1 MRVLVTGGAG
11 FIGSHLC
18 EALLERGAEVT
29 LLDNFDRYYDPLR
42 KRDNISNFVG
52 RVRLVEGDIRDR
64 SVLRGA
70 LDGVDVVI
78 HLAARPGVRA
88 SLETP
93 SLYVDNNVGGTQV
106 LLDGMRE
113 RGLKRLVFASSSS
126 VYGARSEGP
135 FSEEDLTLHPVSPYA
150 ATKLAGEHLCH
161 AACTTWGMSI
171 NCMRLFTVYGPRQR
185 PEMAIHLFSRLAL
198 SGQAVPRFGSG
209 RSLRDYT
216 YVSDVV
222 EGLIA
227 ASNRLDGFRIYNLG
241 NDQPIEL
248 DALIA
253 KLEKALGRPLE
264 IDPQPDQAGDVPR
277 TWADIRRAQE
287 ELGYAP
293 QVGLDRGLAHF
304 VSWLR
309 ARESRA

>member
-18 EALLERGAEVT
+18 EALLERGYQVT
-29 LLDNFDRYYDPLR
+29 LLDSFDSYYDPQR
-42 KRDNISNFVG
+42 KWDNISGFVD
-52 RVRLVEGDIRDR
+52 RIRLIEGDIRDTTR
-64 SVLRGA
+64 LGQA
-70 LDGVDVVI
+70 LEEVDVVI
-78 HLAARPGVRA
+78 HMAARPGVRA

-106 LLDGMRE
+106 LLDTMRE
-113 RGLKRLVFASSSS
+113 RGLKKLVFASSSS

-135 FSEEDLTLHPVSPYA
+135 FSEEDLTLQPVSPYA

-161 AACTTWGMSI
+161 AASTTWGMSI
-171 NCMRLFTVYGPRQR
+171 SCMRLFTVYGPRQR

-198 SGQAVPRFGSG
+198 AGQSIPRFGSG
-209 RSLRDYT
+209 SSLRDYT

-227 ASNRLDGFRIYNLG
+227 ASTRLNGFRIYNLG

-253 KLEKALGRPLE
+253 KLQDALGTPLTIE
-264 IDPQPDQAGDVPR
+264 ALPDQAGDVPR
-277 TWADIRRAQE
+277 TWADIRRAHE

-293 QVGLDRGLAHF
+293 KVDLDQGLAHF
-304 VSWLR
+304 VAWIKAHSSK
-309 ARESRA
+309 A

>member
-198 SGQAVPRFGSG
+198 AGQAVPRFGSG

>member
-18 EALLERGAEVT
+18 EALLQRGREVT
-29 LLDNFDRYYDPLR
+29 LLDNFDSYYEPQR
-42 KRDNISNFVG
+42 KWDNISGFVN
-52 RVRLVEGDIRDR
+52 RVRLVEGDIRDF
-64 SVLRGA
+64 SLLMEA

-78 HLAARPGVRA
+78 HMAARPGVRA

-106 LLDGMRE
+106 VLDAMRE
-113 RGLKRLVFASSSS
+113 KGLDQLVFASSSS
-126 VYGARSEGP
+126 VYGSRATGP
-135 FSEEDLTLHPVSPYA
+135 FSEADVTLQPVSPYA

-171 NCMRLFTVYGPRQR
+171 SCMRLFTVYGPRQR
-185 PEMAIHLFSRLAL
+185 PEMAIHLFSRLAMED
-198 SGQAVPRFGSG
+198 QPVPRFGSG

-222 EGLIA
+222 EGLMA
-227 ASNRLDGFRIYNLG
+227 ASERPQGFRIYNLG
-241 NDQPIEL
+241 NDSPIEL
-248 DALIA
+248 DDLIE
-253 KLEKALGRPLE
+253 KLERALGRTLRIQPL
-264 IDPQPDQAGDVPR
+264 PDQAGDVPR
-277 TWADIRRAQE
+277 TWADIDRARK

-293 QVGLDRGLAHF
+293 KVGLDNGLERF
-304 VSWLR
+304 VAWLR
-309 ARESRA
+309 AQAS